1 MTSALDAPES
11 AFTLEVDYVRGAQGH
26 AVLAVGSD
34 GAGAEA
40 LAVWSLGPTG
50 RAGGAWVLRLDN
62 LQQDVVRLQQI
73 MAMIRGRCLVD
84 WTTDSPLRTLGRLGD
99 LLPGEVVAGLRD
111 QILIIPEMLDEIAE
125 RRKMYADAV
134 EAYRATTKS
143 KIAPLVW
150 PSPVPEPQTLV
161 EWSSRSLQSAASPV
175 AGQALT
181 LTAAVARTAELWQDT
196 EQLRYRR
203 SYLRSFGEV
212 QSLPPRWLARLR
224 AANAIVEPTNA

>member
-11 AFTLEVDYVRGAQGH
+11 AYALEVDYVRDAQGH
-26 AVLAVGSD
+26 AVLAMGPD

-50 RAGGAWVLRLDN
+50 RAGGAWVLPLDN
-62 LQQDVVRLQQI
+62 LQQHVVRLQRI
-73 MAMIRGRCLVD
+73 IGMIRGRCLVD
-84 WTTDSPLRTLGRLGD
+84 WMIDSPLRILARLGD
-99 LLPGEVVAGLRD
+99 LLPGEVVAGFRD
-111 QILIIPEMLDEIAE
+111 EILIIPELLDEIAE

-143 KIAPLVW
+143 KIVPLVW
-150 PSPVPEPQTLV
+150 PSPVPEPRTLG
-161 EWSSRSLQSAASPV
+161 EWSARFQQSAASPV
-175 AGQALT
+175 AGQALA

-203 SYLRSFGEV
+203 PYLRSFGDP
-212 QSLPPRWLARLR
+212 QSLPPRWLAQLR
-224 AANAIVEPTNA
+224 AANARVDTNA